1 MIMELTNDSLRDEIR
16 RELDR
21 RGITVYQAAKE
32 LGTSRQTIYNYLS
45 ETTDGINSV
54 TLTGLMRLCG
64 FVILSP
70 AEAGNVKSLFS

>member
-1 MIMELTNDSLRDEIR
+1 MKLTNDSLRDEIR

-32 LGTSRQTIYNYLS
+32 LGTSRQTIHNYLN

-64 FVILSP
+64 FVILSSE
-70 AEAGNVKSLFS
+70 EAGNVKSTLS